1 MENATYK
8 PYANSPIQFFKLMT
22 EEDGKN
28 CNSKNLCYRLQ
39 RSIGKLRTVYFSE
52 FERQKKKK
60 TTNARFRLPI
70 ATLKINCSFP
80 SS

>member
-1 MENATYK
+1 MANATYK

-22 EEDGKN
+22 EVEGKN
-28 CNSKNLCYRLQ
+28 CNNKKSVLPFATINWQITNSLLSK
-39 RSIGKLRTVYFSE
+39 